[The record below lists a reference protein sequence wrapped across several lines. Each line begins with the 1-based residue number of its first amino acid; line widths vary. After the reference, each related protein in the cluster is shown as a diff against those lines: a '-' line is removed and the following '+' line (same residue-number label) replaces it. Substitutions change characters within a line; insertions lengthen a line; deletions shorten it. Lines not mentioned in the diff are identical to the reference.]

1 MITARKSLLLFITF
15 MISLFSHHF
24 CYAQEPDH
32 DIFLYEEGYSLIN
45 LENQPFWEDNTLYI
59 PMVEM
64 LNHYNSGE
72 LRYELPNIII
82 DHRTEYD
89 GNAHIVFTLNSNI
102 VTINGAIVEMDKP
115 LILKDDC
122 LYLPI
127 QYLSWL
133 DLENSYYIQYEQQDD
148 GLNVYLRNTAL
159 NREQLNWQNKD
170 FGFEDL
176 TKRESNTINLSG
188 KNHPLNFT
196 WEYSFQTQ
204 EENDF
209 VDNKGSKYKTNYI
222 TTNTQCKFYRDSEG
236 YAVSIPFCGDYEI
249 TFIYSDTINNE
260 FVNHVY
266 KYRDSKIKATSVSIP
281 EFTVQNGDSTFILNK
296 NGFYK
301 QGTISNESIKD
312 IYLPVEG
319 IADYTFQK
327 PFYFIISDKEV
338 STILYKGWIG
348 YVEGEEDHFPTRILN
363 IVIEMNNDIIYL
375 NGEEK
380 ELKEPAYIS
389 KNGYTML
396 PIRELTEVFP
406 ETNVLWNSEFNEAV
420 ISFKDSNVSIVSGS
434 DKMYINSKPIA
445 LKNIAEV
452 HNGRMFVSL
461 RDMCQICNIPNEN
474 IHWNGITKTVYIGA
488 EI

>member
-1 MITARKSLLLFITF
+1 MKARKSALLFLTF
-15 MISLFSHHF
+15 MISLFSYQF
-24 CYAQEPDH
+24 CYAQD
-32 DIFLYEEGYSLIN
+32 DNIFIYEDGYSRIDLK
-45 LENQPFWEDNTLYI
+45 NQPFWEDNTLYI
-59 PMVEM
+59 PMEEM

-82 DHRTEYD
+82 DHHTAYD
-89 GNAHIVFTLNSNI
+89 GNAHIVFTLISNI

-115 LILKDDC
+115 LILKGDC

-133 DLENSYYIQYEQQDD
+133 DLENSYYIQYEQKDN
-148 GLNVYLRNTAL
+148 GLHVYLRNTAL

-170 FGFEDL
+170 FGLEDL
-176 TKRESNTINLSG
+176 MGKESNIIDFSG
-188 KNHPLNFT
+188 KNLPLNFA
-196 WEYSFQTQ
+196 WDYSFQTE

-209 VDNKGSKYKTNYI
+209 VDNQGIKYKTNYI
-222 TTNTQCKFYRDSEG
+222 TTNNQCKFYRDSEV

-249 TFIYSDTINNE
+249 TFICSDTINDE
-260 FVNHVY
+260 IVNQVY
-266 KYRDSKIKATSVSIP
+266 RYRDSKIKAISVSIP
-281 EFTVQNGDSTFILNK
+281 EFAVQNGDNTFILDK

-301 QGTISNESIKD
+301 QGTASNEWIKD
-312 IYLPVEG
+312 IYAPVEG
-319 IADYTFQK
+319 VADYIFQK

-348 YVEGEEDHFPTRILN
+348 YVDGEEDHSQTKPLN
-363 IVIEMNNDIIYL
+363 IIIEMNSDIIYV
-375 NGEEK
+375 NGEKK
-380 ELKEPAYIS
+380 ELREPAYIS

-396 PIRELTEVFP
+396 PVRELTEVFS
-406 ETNVLWNSEFNEAV
+406 EANMLWNSERSEA
-420 ISFKDSNVSIVSGS
+420 IITFKDSNVSIVSGS

-452 HNGRMFVSL
+452 HNGRMFISL
-461 RDMCQICNIPNEN
+461 RDMCQICNIPNN
-474 IHWNGITKTVYIGA
+474 DISWNSTTKTVNMDT